1 MFAKGIGIGS
11 LMLFAVSLAAA
22 APLAEGPSNAEP
34 ASDGIVAHRSAYSV
48 DETIDRLKQ
57 DIASKGIT
65 FFTAIDQSELAAKA
79 DIKLRPSTLLVFGN
93 PALGAQFITS
103 NPVAGLDWPVRLL
116 VFQDENGAVWTA
128 HTDFAWIAQRHRIE
142 NRAAAFNKASEVIAS
157 ITSSV
162 KAK

>member
-11 LMLFAVSLAAA
+11 LMLFAFSLAAA
-22 APLAEGPSNAEP
+22 APLADRPSNAEP
-34 ASDGIVAHRSAYSV
+34 ASDGIVTGRSAYAM
-48 DETIDRLKQ
+48 DETIDRLKR

-103 NPVAGLDWPVRLL
+103 NPVA
-116 VFQDENGAVWTA
+116 A
-128 HTDFAWIAQRHRIE
+128 
-142 NRAAAFNKASEVIAS
+142 
-157 ITSSV
+157 
-162 KAK
+162 

>member
-11 LMLFAVSLAAA
+11 LMLFAFSLAAA
-22 APLAEGPSNAEP
+22 APLTEGPSNAES
-34 ASDGIVAHRSAYSV
+34 ARDGIVTGRSAYAMG
-48 DETIDRLKQ
+48 ETIDRLKR

-128 HTDFAWIAQRHRIE
+128 YTDFAWIAQRHRIE
-142 NRAAAFNKASEVIAS
+142 NREAAFSKASEVIAS